1 MGIGNQMS
9 AANLNPE
16 GKVHGEILTEISDG
30 MVRLLKEYYGTGPS
44 ETKTIYDDDLVLCIL
59 RGRFTQVENTL
70 NDSGHEDVV
79 AQLRHAFQKTMAP
92 MFQDLI
98 ERATGR
104 KVIAFMSGNQ
114 NGPDMLGEMF
124 VLEPRQK

>member
-1 MGIGNQMS
+1 MS
-9 AANLNPE
+9 PPKANPE
-16 GKVHGEILTEISDG
+16 GKIHGEILTEISEG
-30 MVRLLKEYYGTGPS
+30 MVALLKEFYGTGPS

-59 RGRFTQVENTL
+59 RGGFTKVENTL
-70 NDSGHEDVV
+70 NDAGEEHVV

-92 MFQDLI
+92 KFQSLV

-114 NGPDMLGEMF
+114 NSPDMLGEMF
-124 VLEPRQK
+124 VLEARDR